1 MGGAMS
7 DGYSEELDFV
17 ACVSHDL
24 KSPLN
29 AILGFVQM
37 LREQIDGGQTGTAAM
52 AEELKIVQGIG
63 EDMLSLI
70 NNMLVAARIQSRSES
85 LEPFLVGEDEL
96 RLRAQRLESTFAM
109 EAKSKQ
115 IDFCVRVRALPRFVY
130 WDIHKLRYF
139 AINNIVSNALK
150 FVGAGGAVRVDID
163 LEDANRVVIA
173 VSDDGPGIPS
183 AERENVFKKYVQ
195 SSNNV
200 RSFQGG
206 GFGLFNASAIVA
218 MHGGRIDIND
228 GIGGRGVSFVMSIP
242 AVPFEFQK
250 TPHSLN
256 VAQEVAGASYSLA
269 SA

>member
-1 MGGAMS
+1 MS

-17 ACVSHDL
+17 ACISHDL

-29 AILGFVQM
+29 AILGFVHM
-37 LREQIDGGQTGTAAM
+37 MRERVEGGQPSMASM
-52 AEELKIVQGIG
+52 AEELRIVQGIG

-70 NNMLVAARIQSRSES
+70 NNMLVAARIQSRSET

-96 RLRAQRLESTFAM
+96 QVRAQRLESTFMM
-109 EAKSKQ
+109 EAKSKR

-150 FVGAGGAVRVDID
+150 FVGEGGMVRVEID
-163 LEDANRVVIA
+163 MGDRDSVIIS
-173 VSDDGPGIPS
+173 VSDDGPGILPGDRS
-183 AERENVFKKYVQ
+183 SVFKKFRQ

-206 GFGLFNASAIVA
+206 GLGLFNASAIVQL
-218 MHGGRIDIND
+218 HGGSIAIHD
-228 GIGGRGVSFVMSIP
+228 GIDGRGVSFVMTIP
-242 AVPFEFQK
+242 AVPFGFQK
-250 TPHSLN
+250 TPLSLN
-256 VAQEVAGASYSLA
+256 VAQEVASASYSLA